1 MSDDGEWHTVTNSKA
16 HAAPAPAPTPAS
28 KTRRKSRPHIKSNN
42 KPKQPT
48 KQQHHANKEKKPNNS
63 NASVS
68 NCSGTIVSN
77 PFHAVEDDD
86 SEEEEDDGQVDP
98 IDLPVPPYHTTVI
111 VSCPLEDCESPI
123 PFMDTTSLA
132 KHLRKDH
139 KIVFKNLH
147 HMYMALD
154 AYLSRWAKELVRKP
168 LTELGQLESKDDSQG
183 KKRLSPEKLHDDL
196 NL

>member
-16 HAAPAPAPTPAS
+16 THGHATPAPVPSQGP
-28 KTRRKSRPHIKSNN
+28 KTRRKSRSHIKASN
-42 KPKQPT
+42 KPKQPA
-48 KQQHHANKEKKPNNS
+48 KQQQQQHHANKEKKPNNS
-63 NASVS
+63 TTANQKSAA
-68 NCSGTIVSN
+68 N

-98 IDLPVPPYHTTVI
+98 IDIPVPPYHTTII

-132 KHLRKDH
+132 NHLKEDH
-139 KIVFKNLH
+139 KIIFKNLH

-154 AYLSRWAKELVRKP
+154 AYLSRWAKELAKKP
-168 LTELGQLESKDDSQG
+168 IKEFSQLDDNNGKDTIILSQ
-183 KKRLSPEKLHDDL
+183 
-196 NL
+196 